1 MGNALTIDL
10 LGVSID
16 PLSYYVLLA
25 GLLSLAVRVAMALL
39 KVPERKSGKTRFVS
53 FIDNLKGFGSNRQVD
68 DYLYEELDDYLYPFY
83 LGFLEFLSYPVLMA
97 ADLWPFIGVWLTL
110 KTAGQWEHWKKS
122 RHTFNRFLIG
132 NALVIILSLLIMV
145 GFVQSSGYVPP
156 VTEAR

>member
-1 MGNALTIDL
+1 MRNALTIDL

-16 PLSYYVLLA
+16 PLSYYVLFA

-39 KVPERKSGKTRFVS
+39 KVPERKSGKTRLVA

-68 DYLYEELDDYLYPFY
+68 DYLYPYY

-97 ADLWPFIGVWLTL
+97 ADLWPFIGVWLAF

-122 RHTFNRFLIG
+122 RHMFNRFLIG

-145 GFVQSSGYVPP
+145 SFVQGSEYIPP
-156 VTEAR
+156 ATGVR

>member
-1 MGNALTIDL
+1 
-10 LGVSID
+10 
-16 PLSYYVLLA
+16 
-25 GLLSLAVRVAMALL
+25 
-39 KVPERKSGKTRFVS
+39 
-53 FIDNLKGFGSNRQVD
+53 
-68 DYLYEELDDYLYPFY
+68 LYEELDDYLYPFY

-156 VTEAR
+156 ATEAR

>member
-1 MGNALTIDL
+1 MRNALTIEL

-16 PLSYYVLLA
+16 PLSYYVLFA
-25 GLLSLAVRVAMALL
+25 ALLSLAVRVVMALL
-39 KVPERKSGKTRFVS
+39 KVPERKNGKTRLVS

-68 DYLYEELDDYLYPFY
+68 DYLYEELDDYLYPYY

-97 ADLWPFIGVWLTL
+97 ADLWPFIGVWLAF

-132 NALVIILSLLIMV
+132 NALVIVLSLLIMV
-145 GFVQSSGYVPP
+145 DFVQGSEYLPP
-156 VTEAR
+156 VTGVR

>member
-1 MGNALTIDL
+1 MRNALTIDL

-16 PLSYYVLLA
+16 SLSYYVLFA
-25 GLLSLAVRVAMALL
+25 ALLSLAVRVVMAIL
-39 KVPERKSGKTRFVS
+39 KVPERKSGKARFVS
-53 FIDNLKGFGSNRQVD
+53 FIDHLKGFGSNRQVD

-132 NALVIILSLLIMV
+132 NALVIILSLLIMM
-145 GFVQSSGYVPP
+145 GFVQVRDTFPP
-156 VTEAR
+156 

>member
-1 MGNALTIDL
+1 MRNALTIDL

-16 PLSYYVLLA
+16 PLSYYVLFA
-25 GLLSLAVRVAMALL
+25 GLLSLAVRVVMVLL
-39 KVPERKSGKTRFVS
+39 KMPERQSGKTRLVS
-53 FIDNLKGFGSNRQVD
+53 FIENLKGFGSNRQVD

-83 LGFLEFLSYPVLMA
+83 LGCIEFLSYPVLIA
-97 ADLWPFIGVWLTL
+97 ADLWSFIGAWLAFKTL
-110 KTAGQWEHWKKS
+110 GQWEHWKKS

>member
-16 PLSYYVLLA
+16 PLSYYVLFA

-68 DYLYEELDDYLYPFY
+68 DYLYEELDDYVYPYY
-83 LGFLEFLSYPVLMA
+83 LGFIEFLSYPVLIA
-97 ADLWPFIGVWLTL
+97 ADLWSFLCDWLAF
-110 KTAGQWEHWKKS
+110 KTA
-122 RHTFNRFLIG
+122 
-132 NALVIILSLLIMV
+132 V
-145 GFVQSSGYVPP
+145 
-156 VTEAR
+156 

>member
-1 MGNALTIDL
+1 MRNALPIDL

-16 PLSYYVLLA
+16 PLSYYVLFA
-25 GLLSLAVRVAMALL
+25 GLLSLAVRVVMAFL
-39 KVPERKSGKTRFVS
+39 KMPERKNGKTRFVS
-53 FIDNLKGFGSNRQVD
+53 FIKNLKGFGSNRQVD
-68 DYLYEELDDYLYPFY
+68 DYLYEELDDFLYPYY
-83 LGFLEFLSYPVLMA
+83 LGFIEFLTYPVLMA
-97 ADLWPFIGVWLTL
+97 ADLWSFIGVWLAF

-145 GFVQSSGYVPP
+145 GLVQGSEYIPT